1 MSAIDKIKA
10 PVSNELKLF
19 ETYFKDTM
27 KSDVKLLNIV
37 TKYILKRKGKQV
49 RPIFVFLTA
58 KLFGEVNDKTYV
70 AASLIELMHT
80 ATLIHDDVVDEA
92 DKRRGFLSI
101 NAVWKNKV
109 AVLVGDY
116 LLSQGLLLSVDKNGF
131 DLLRIVS
138 NAVKDMSEGELLQIE
153 KSRKLDITEEVYF
166 EIIRKKTAV
175 LIAACTAAG
184 TLSVIED
191 KDIIET
197 ARQMGEAIGIAFQ
210 IKDDLFDYQKY
221 NDTGKPSGNDLQEKK
236 ITLPLIYSL
245 RNAESSERRKILR
258 IVKKDNKS
266 TDDFEKVLAF
276 VKEKKGIDYATKV
289 MNEYKTDA
297 LTILD
302 KFPKGEAQESLNNL
316 MEYVITRKK

>member
-184 TLSVIED
+184 TSSVIDD

-245 RNAESSERRKILR
+245 RNADSSERRKILR

-266 TDDFEKVLAF
+266 TADFEKVLAF

-289 MNEYKTDA
+289 MNEHKTDA
-297 LTILD
+297 LSILD
-302 KFPKGEAQESLNNL
+302 KFPKGEAQESLSSL